1 MRVQCLICQCL
12 RSFYSNFSIMIISIH
27 EFSLLAKLS
36 PWAIPTKI
44 LAQFSINNKYIFAFL
59 GLFHVSDKILISFDI
74 LLEWREL
81 FRRGCPVLNFI
92 EAKTDLLVMKLNKV
106 DVINYCGIWNDII
119 LESNLSLSNFE

>member
-1 MRVQCLICQCL
+1 MSSLCWL
-12 RSFYSNFSIMIISIH
+12 NFH
-27 EFSLLAKLS
+27 LEQSLQTFWLS
-36 PWAIPTKI
+36 VLKI
-44 LAQFSINNKYIFAFL
+44 NDKYIFAFL
-59 GLFHVSDKILISFDI
+59 GLFNVSDKILISFDI

-119 LESNLSLSNFE
+119 LESDLSLSNFE